1 MQQVYHMKEA
11 HQNYIQSIA
20 VTPNNKYIVTGSS
33 DKTVK
38 IFDFQTKQ
46 LVHHYKTEHSG
57 PVCAIVVTADSRY
70 FITGCD
76 DWSVRVF
83 DIETRQLVQ
92 FFEKIHGRKQI
103 LIYEGVD

>member
-1 MQQVYHMKEA
+1 
-11 HQNYIQSIA
+11 

-46 LVHHYKTEHSG
+46 LVHHYKTEHTG
-57 PVCAIVVTADSRY
+57 PVCAIVLTADSRY

-92 FFEKIHGRKQI
+92 FFEKIHGHCVRH
-103 LIYEGVD
+103 